1 MSQRPVSIRRM
12 SSRQSLPQSPLSF
25 LSASFAWAA
34 IMTGSLVGG
43 SLLVGSV
50 LDAES
55 PGHDA
60 HAPSTFLIAHRGASA
75 YAPEHTI
82 ESYRLAIEQGAD
94 YVEPDLTLTKD
105 NILVCS
111 HDPFLERVTNV
122 AEVFP
127 DRFTETKTGDKATKH
142 WFIEDFTLAEIKRLD
157 HGSWF
162 DPKFKGLQVL
172 TFQEM
177 IDFVGNKAGLFPE
190 LKTPARLHAK
200 GFDPE
205 KAIAEILTKNNL
217 VKATVKG
224 RPAIQLQVFEQ
235 ESLQRL
241 TTLLPTL
248 PRHFLM
254 GSPADVQKW
263 LTPDGLK
270 QLKTFASGIAPARQ
284 IIDAAPDIVARAHDA
299 GIAVV
304 PYTFQ
309 LRPKS
314 NPYPDA
320 PPEMLK
326 MIEQAY
332 KAMPDTREALTADMR
347 KFVVTYKVDGLFT
360 DNPDLFPR

>member
-1 MSQRPVSIRRM
+1 MSKARASIRRM
-12 SSRQSLPQSPLSF
+12 QSPQSSLSF
-25 LSASFAWAA
+25 FCASLACALLL
-34 IMTGSLVGG
+34 TGSLLTASTAG
-43 SLLVGSV
+43 
-50 LDAES
+50 
-55 PGHDA
+55 
-60 HAPSTFLIAHRGASA
+60 TFLIAHRGASA

-105 NILVCS
+105 GVLICS
-111 HDPFLERVTNV
+111 HDPYLERTTNV

-127 DRFTETKTGDKATKH
+127 DRFTEEKTDERSTKH
-142 WFIEDFTLAEIKRLD
+142 WFIEDFTLAEIKQLD

-162 DPKFKGLQVL
+162 DPKFKGLKVV

-200 GFDPE
+200 GLDPE
-205 KAIAEILTKNNL
+205 KAIADILIKNNL
-217 VKATVKG
+217 VKAMVKG
-224 RPAIQLQVFEQ
+224 RPAIQLQVFEK
-235 ESLQRL
+235 ESLERL

-248 PRHFLM
+248 PRHFLI
-254 GSPADVQKW
+254 GSPDAAKKW
-263 LTPDGLK
+263 LTPEGIT
-270 QLKTFASGIAPARQ
+270 QLKAFATGIAPAKQ
-284 IIDAAPDIVARAHDA
+284 IIDAAPDIVARAHEA

-309 LRPKS
+309 LRPKK

-320 PPEMLK
+320 PPEMQK
-326 MIEQAY
+326 MIELAF
-332 KAMPDTREALTADMR
+332 KGLPDTREALTAEMR
-347 KFVVTYKVDGLFT
+347 KFVETYKVDGLFT